1 MNWVLVIFLVWGGHQ
16 FSIQVP
22 VATKALCEQ
31 AQQQADVDLVKG
43 GIDPKS
49 GIGPAAIMT
58 CLQTRENSN

>member
-1 MNWVLVIFLVWGGHQ
+1 MNWVLVILMVWGGHQ

-43 GIDPKS
+43 GTDPKS
-49 GIGPAAIMT
+49 GKGPMAIMS
-58 CLQTRENSN
+58 CLQTRENLN